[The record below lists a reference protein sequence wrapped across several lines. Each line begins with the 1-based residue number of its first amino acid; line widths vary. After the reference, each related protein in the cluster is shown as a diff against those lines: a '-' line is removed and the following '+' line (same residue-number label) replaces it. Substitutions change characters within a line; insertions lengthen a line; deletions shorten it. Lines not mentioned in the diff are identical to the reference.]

1 MTMIDEKNDV
11 LRFGYGE
18 SGLGLVLV
26 AVSGRG
32 VAAIF
37 LGSDRGRLRRDLG
50 GAFRDVS
57 LVEDQMGLA
66 ETIEKIV
73 ALVDEPGRG
82 LDLALDLRG
91 SELELAVWQA
101 LRTIPAGETRSYGAL
116 AKGLPVPA
124 MAQEVGA
131 ACAAN
136 RLAVA
141 IPCHRVVKADGSI
154 SGYRWGGGRKRRL
167 LGMESAGSGLST
179 GGQFGDGS
187 LFGTNHP

>member
-1 MTMIDEKNDV
+1 MTMIEQTADM

-18 SGLGLVLV
+18 TRIGLVLV

-32 VAAIF
+32 VAAIL
-37 LGSDRGRLRRDLG
+37 LGSDRGRLRRELG
-50 GAFRDVS
+50 GSFQGVS
-57 LVEDQMGLA
+57 FVEDQAGLA
-66 ETIEKIV
+66 DVIGKVV

-82 LDLALDLRG
+82 IDLPLDLRG

-116 AKGLPVPA
+116 AKTLPLPA

-154 SGYRWGGGRKRRL
+154 SGYRWGVDRKRRL
-167 LGMESAGSGLST
+167 L
-179 GGQFGDGS
+179 S
-187 LFGTNHP
+187 LEALG